1 MTPSAKQSAT
11 LSSHNKRGQQPHGPK
26 VQRYTPDGS
35 QCLRTYEGYQ
45 DACADTALPCPTPEC
60 IKKAANEKR
69 LYKGFRWAQLPR
81 ELPDDTF
88 QEIGTTVEAQT
99 ARIGQVAILDL
110 AQERIVDVFPDMTG
124 AARNRHFKGP
134 APISNAVK
142 RATPSGGHYFR
153 MWHECAE
160 ELKDAF
166 LKDHDL
172 PLKKRKGATGVVA
185 QNEVTLAETFFGSIA
200 EAQRSQRV
208 GRKSLKDALES
219 GDMLKGFTWRLTHTE
234 DDD

>member
-1 MTPSAKQSAT
+1 MPAQTRRFPVRRPSAS
-11 LSSHNKRGQQPHGPK
+11 R
-26 VQRYTPDGS
+26 
-35 QCLRTYEGYQ
+35 
-45 DACADTALPCPTPEC
+45 
-60 IKKAANEKR
+60 R

-88 QEIGTTVEAQT
+88 QEIGTTVEART
-99 ARIGQVAILDL
+99 ARIGQVAMLDL

-124 AARNRHFKGP
+124 AAQNRHFKGP

-153 MWHECAE
+153 MWHKCAE

-172 PLKKRKGATGVVA
+172 PLKKRKGATAVVA
-185 QNEVTLAETFFGSIA
+185 KDEVTLVETSFGSIA

-219 GDMLKGFTWRLTHTE
+219 GDVLKGCTWTPTHSE
-234 DDD
+234 ADD